1 MEKENILS
9 ELRKNIQEDKFIKI
23 VFSDRQNGEFN
34 KIIIKSLSL
43 KNGKNIQIESF
54 KDNKAFHKNIELDHF
69 QEIEDILKG
78 YMENFKQILL
88 QIENLDISFIK
99 KKESFTKKINKN
111 NLIKNY
117 IEHNKKKQYILNEGD
132 KIDFLIE
139 LGLMSTEGKILKSS
153 YNKFRQINKYL
164 EFIDDVIEE
173 LKSKKLIDNHINV
186 LDFGCGKSYLTF
198 ALYYY
203 LKHYRKDLSFSI
215 VGLDLK
221 KDVIEFCNKLAQKL
235 NYENLEFLNGN
246 IKDYDRAKEV
256 DLVFSLHACNNAT
269 DYSLEKALSLNAKA
283 ILAVPCCHHEF
294 FEKIQKNKNSEF
306 YNTLKIMVDNGVVLD
321 KFATLATDSFRSS
334 EFYNT
339 LKIMVDNGV
348 VLDKFATLATDSF
361 RSLALELCGYK
372 TKMIEFIDME
382 HTPKNILIKAI
393 KSKPSNLK
401 EKLKEYNKLKEFLG
415 IQPLLEE
422 LTKKYFLIDTNT
434 EIPYN

>member
-1 MEKENILS
+1 MEKENVLF
-9 ELRKNIQEDKFIKI
+9 ELKKNIQEDKLIKI
-23 VFSDRQNGEFN
+23 VFSDRKSGDFN
-34 KIIIKSLSL
+34 KVIIKPIIL
-43 KNGKNIQIESF
+43 KSTKNIQIESF
-54 KDNKAFHKNIELDHF
+54 KDNKAFHKNIDLNNLQEL
-69 QEIEDILKG
+69 EDNLKE
-78 YMENFKQILL
+78 YIDNFKQILL
-88 QIENLDISFIK
+88 QIEGSDISFIR
-99 KKESFTKKINKN
+99 KKENFSRKEKES
-111 NLIKNY
+111 NLIKTSN
-117 IEHNKKKQYILNEGD
+117 EHNKKKQYILNERD

-139 LGLMSTEGKILKSS
+139 LGLMSVKGKILKSS
-153 YNKFRQINKYL
+153 FNKFKQINKYL

-173 LKSKKLIDNHINV
+173 LKAKKLITNHINV

-203 LKHYRKDLSFSI
+203 LKNYRKDLTFSI

-221 KDVIEFCNKLAQKL
+221 KDVIEFCNKLAKKL

-246 IKDYDRAKEV
+246 IKDYDKSKEV

-269 DYSLEKALSLNAKA
+269 DYSLEKALSLDAKA

-306 YNTLKIMVDNGVVLD
+306 YNTLKIM
-321 KFATLATDSFRSS
+321 A
-334 EFYNT
+334 
-339 LKIMVDNGV
+339 DNGV

-361 RSLALELCGYK
+361 RSLSLELCGYK

-393 KSKPSNLK
+393 KSKSSNLK
-401 EKLKEYNKLKEFLG
+401 EKLTEYNKLKEFLG
-415 IQPLLEE
+415 IKPLLED
-422 LTKKYFLIDTNT
+422 LIKKYFSIDTNT

>member
-99 KKESFTKKINKN
+99 KKESFTKKENKN

-153 YNKFRQINKYL
+153 YNKFRQINRYL

-173 LKSKKLIDNHINV
+173 LKSKKLINNHINV

-203 LKHYRKDLSFSI
+203 LKHYRKDLSFSIVGI

-306 YNTLKIMVDNGVVLD
+306 YNTLKIMADNGVVLD
-321 KFATLATDSFRSS
+321 KFAS
-334 EFYNT
+334 
-339 LKIMVDNGV
+339 
-348 VLDKFATLATDSF
+348 LATDSF

>member
-54 KDNKAFHKNIELDHF
+54 KDNKAFHKNIELDNF

-203 LKHYRKDLSFSI
+203 LKNYRKDLSFSI

-235 NYENLEFLNGN
+235 NYESLEFLNGN

-269 DYSLEKALSLNAKA
+269 DYSLEKALSLNSKA
-283 ILAVPCCHHEF
+283 ILTVPCCHHEF
-294 FEKIQKNKNSEF
+294 FEKIQKNKNSKF
-306 YNTLKIMVDNGVVLD
+306 YDNLKIMADNGIVLD
-321 KFATLATDSFRSS
+321 KFAS
-334 EFYNT
+334 
-339 LKIMVDNGV
+339 
-348 VLDKFATLATDSF
+348 LATDSF
-361 RSLALELCGYK
+361 RSLTLELCGYK

-393 KSKPSNLK
+393 KSKSSTLK
-401 EKLKEYNKLKEFLG
+401 EKLIEYNKLKEFLG

-422 LTKKYFLIDTNT
+422 LTRKYFLIDTNI

>member
-1 MEKENILS
+1 MEKENILF
-9 ELRKNIQEDKFIKI
+9 EIRKNIQEDKFIKI

-43 KNGKNIQIESF
+43 KTGKNIQIESF
-54 KDNKAFHKNIELDHF
+54 KDNKAFHKNTELNNF
-69 QEIEDILKG
+69 QEIENILKE
-78 YMENFKQILL
+78 YIENFKQILL
-88 QIENLDISFIK
+88 QIESLDISFIK
-99 KKESFTKKINKN
+99 KKERF
-111 NLIKNY
+111 IKNSN
-117 IEHNKKKQYILNEGD
+117 EHNKKKQYILNEGD

-153 YNKFRQINKYL
+153 YSKFKQINKYL

-173 LKSKKLIDNHINV
+173 LKSKKLIDMHINV

-246 IKDYDRAKEV
+246 IKDYGRTMEV

-294 FEKIQKNKNSEF
+294 FEKIQKNKNSKF
-306 YNTLKIMVDNGVVLD
+306 YDNLKIMADNGIVLD
-321 KFATLATDSFRSS
+321 KFAS
-334 EFYNT
+334 
-339 LKIMVDNGV
+339 
-348 VLDKFATLATDSF
+348 LATDSF

-393 KSKPSNLK
+393 KSSSSNLK
-401 EKLKEYNKLKEFLG
+401 EKLQEYNKLKEFLG

>member
-1 MEKENILS
+1 MEKENVLF
-9 ELRKNIQEDKFIKI
+9 ELKKNIQEDKLIKI
-23 VFSDRQNGEFN
+23 VFSDRQSGDFN
-34 KIIIKSLSL
+34 KVIIKPIIL
-43 KNGKNIQIESF
+43 KSTKNIQIESF
-54 KDNKAFHKNIELDHF
+54 RDNKAFHKNIDLNNLQEL
-69 QEIEDILKG
+69 EYNLKE
-78 YMENFKQILL
+78 YIDNFKQILL
-88 QIENLDISFIK
+88 QIEGSDISFIR
-99 KKESFTKKINKN
+99 KKENFSRKEKES
-111 NLIKNY
+111 NLIKTSN
-117 IEHNKKKQYILNEGD
+117 EHNKKKQYILNEGD

-139 LGLMSTEGKILKSS
+139 LGLMSVEGKILKSS
-153 YNKFRQINKYL
+153 FNKFKQINKYL

-173 LKSKKLIDNHINV
+173 LKAKKLITNHINV

-203 LKHYRKDLSFSI
+203 LKNYRKDLTFSI

-221 KDVIEFCNKLAQKL
+221 KDVIEFCNKLAKKL

-246 IKDYDRAKEV
+246 IKDYDKSKEV

-269 DYSLEKALSLNAKA
+269 DYSLEKALSLDAKA

-306 YNTLKIMVDNGVVLD
+306 YNTLKIM
-321 KFATLATDSFRSS
+321 A
-334 EFYNT
+334 
-339 LKIMVDNGV
+339 DNGV

-361 RSLALELCGYK
+361 RSLSLELCGYK

-393 KSKPSNLK
+393 KSKSSNLK
-401 EKLKEYNKLKEFLG
+401 EKLVEYNKLKEFLG
-415 IQPLLEE
+415 IKPLLED
-422 LTKKYFLIDTNT
+422 LIKKYFLIDTNT

>member
-1 MEKENILS
+1 MEKENVLF
-9 ELRKNIQEDKFIKI
+9 ELKKNIQEDKLIKI
-23 VFSDRQNGEFN
+23 VFSDRQSGDFN
-34 KIIIKSLSL
+34 KVIIKPIIL
-43 KNGKNIQIESF
+43 KSTKNIQIESF
-54 KDNKAFHKNIELDHF
+54 KDNKAFHKNIDLNNLQEL
-69 QEIEDILKG
+69 EDNLKE
-78 YMENFKQILL
+78 YIDNFKQILL
-88 QIENLDISFIK
+88 QIEGLDISFIR
-99 KKESFTKKINKN
+99 KKENFSRKEKDS
-111 NLIKNY
+111 NLIKTSN
-117 IEHNKKKQYILNEGD
+117 EHNKKKQYILNEGD

-139 LGLMSTEGKILKSS
+139 LGLMSVEGKILKSS
-153 YNKFRQINKYL
+153 FNKFKQINKYL

-173 LKSKKLIDNHINV
+173 LKTKKLITNHINV

-203 LKHYRKDLSFSI
+203 LKNYRKDLTFSI

-221 KDVIEFCNKLAQKL
+221 KDVIEFCNKLAKKL

-246 IKDYDRAKEV
+246 IKDYDKSKEV

-269 DYSLEKALSLNAKA
+269 DYSLEKALSLDAKA

-306 YNTLKIMVDNGVVLD
+306 YNTLKIM
-321 KFATLATDSFRSS
+321 A
-334 EFYNT
+334 
-339 LKIMVDNGV
+339 DNGV

-361 RSLALELCGYK
+361 RSLSLELCGYK

-393 KSKPSNLK
+393 KSKSSNLK
-401 EKLKEYNKLKEFLG
+401 EKLVEYNKLKEFLG
-415 IQPLLEE
+415 IKPLLED
-422 LTKKYFLIDTNT
+422 LIKKYFSIDTNT

>member
-54 KDNKAFHKNIELDHF
+54 KDNKAFHKNIELDNF

-203 LKHYRKDLSFSI
+203 LKNYRKDLSFSI

-235 NYENLEFLNGN
+235 DYKGLEFLNGN

-306 YNTLKIMVDNGVVLD
+306 YNTLKIM
-321 KFATLATDSFRSS
+321 A
-334 EFYNT
+334 
-339 LKIMVDNGV
+339 DNGV

-393 KSKPSNLK
+393 KSKSSTLK
-401 EKLKEYNKLKEFLG
+401 EKLIEYNKLKEFLG

-422 LTKKYFLIDTNT
+422 LTRKYFLIDTNI

>member
-1 MEKENILS
+1 MEKENILF
-9 ELRKNIQEDKFIKI
+9 ELIKNIKEDKLIKV
-23 VFSDRQNGEFN
+23 VFSDRKSGDFN
-34 KIIIKSLSL
+34 KVIIKPIIL
-43 KNGKNIQIESF
+43 KSTKNIQIESF
-54 KDNKAFHKNIELDHF
+54 KDNKAFHKNIDLNNLQEL
-69 QEIEDILKG
+69 EDSLKE
-78 YMENFKQILL
+78 YIDNFKQILL
-88 QIENLDISFIK
+88 QIEGSDISFIR
-99 KKESFTKKINKN
+99 KKESFSRKEKES
-111 NLIKNY
+111 NLIKTSN
-117 IEHNKKKQYILNEGD
+117 EHNKKKQYILNEGD

-139 LGLMSTEGKILKSS
+139 LGLMSVEGKILKSS
-153 YNKFRQINKYL
+153 YNKFKQINKYL

-173 LKSKKLIDNHINV
+173 LKAKKLITNHINV

-203 LKHYRKDLSFSI
+203 LKNYRKDLTFSI

-221 KDVIEFCNKLAQKL
+221 KDVIEFCNKLAKKL

-246 IKDYDRAKEV
+246 IKDYDKSKEV

-269 DYSLEKALSLNAKA
+269 DYSLEKALSLDAKA

-306 YNTLKIMVDNGVVLD
+306 HNTLKIM
-321 KFATLATDSFRSS
+321 A
-334 EFYNT
+334 
-339 LKIMVDNGV
+339 DNGV

-361 RSLALELCGYK
+361 RSLSLELCGYK

-393 KSKPSNLK
+393 KSKSSNLK
-401 EKLKEYNKLKEFLG
+401 EKLVEYNKLKEFLG
-415 IQPLLEE
+415 IKPLLED
-422 LTKKYFLIDTNT
+422 LIKKYFLIDTNT

>member
-23 VFSDRQNGEFN
+23 VFSDKQNGDFN
-34 KIIIKSLSL
+34 KIIIKPLLL
-43 KNGKNIQIESF
+43 KSGKNIQIESF
-54 KDNKAFHKNIELDHF
+54 KENKAFHKNIELDNF

-99 KKESFTKKINKN
+99 KKESFTKKENKN

-235 NYENLEFLNGN
+235 DYKSLEFLNGN
-246 IKDYDRAKEV
+246 IKDYNRAKEV

-269 DYSLEKALSLNAKA
+269 DYSLEKALSLNSKA

-294 FEKIQKNKNSEF
+294 FEKIQKNKNSKF
-306 YNTLKIMVDNGVVLD
+306 YDNLKIMADNGIVLD
-321 KFATLATDSFRSS
+321 KFAS
-334 EFYNT
+334 
-339 LKIMVDNGV
+339 
-348 VLDKFATLATDSF
+348 LATDSF
-361 RSLALELCGYK
+361 RSLTLELCGYK

-393 KSKPSNLK
+393 KSKSSTLK
-401 EKLKEYNKLKEFLG
+401 EKLIEYNKLKEFLG

-422 LTKKYFLIDTNT
+422 LTRKYFLIDTNI

>member
-1 MEKENILS
+1 MEKENVLF
-9 ELRKNIQEDKFIKI
+9 ELKKNIQEDKLIKI
-23 VFSDRQNGEFN
+23 VFSDRKSGDFN
-34 KIIIKSLSL
+34 KVIIKPIIL
-43 KNGKNIQIESF
+43 KSTKNIQIESF
-54 KDNKAFHKNIELDHF
+54 KDNKAFHKNIDLNNLQEL
-69 QEIEDILKG
+69 ENILKE
-78 YMENFKQILL
+78 YIENFKQILL
-88 QIENLDISFIK
+88 QIKGADISFIR
-99 KKESFTKKINKN
+99 KKESFSRKEKES
-111 NLIKNY
+111 NLVKSSN
-117 IEHNKKKQYILNEGD
+117 EHNKKKQYILNEGD

-139 LGLMSTEGKILKSS
+139 LGLMSVEGKILKSS
-153 YNKFRQINKYL
+153 YNKFKQINKYL

-173 LKSKKLIDNHINV
+173 LKAKKLITNHINV

-203 LKHYRKDLSFSI
+203 LKNYRKDLTFSI

-221 KDVIEFCNKLAQKL
+221 KDVIEFCNKLAKKL

-246 IKDYDRAKEV
+246 IKDYDKSKEV

-269 DYSLEKALSLNAKA
+269 DYSLEKALSLDAKA

-306 YNTLKIMVDNGVVLD
+306 HNTLKIM
-321 KFATLATDSFRSS
+321 A
-334 EFYNT
+334 
-339 LKIMVDNGV
+339 DNGV

-361 RSLALELCGYK
+361 RSLSLELCGYK

-393 KSKPSNLK
+393 KSKSSNLK
-401 EKLKEYNKLKEFLG
+401 EKLVEYNKLKEFLG
-415 IQPLLEE
+415 INPLLED
-422 LTKKYFLIDTNT
+422 LIKKYFFIDTNI

>member
-1 MEKENILS
+1 MEKENILFES
-9 ELRKNIQEDKFIKI
+9 IKNIQEDKLIKI
-23 VFSDRQNGEFN
+23 VFSDRKSGDFN
-34 KIIIKSLSL
+34 KVIIKPIIL
-43 KNGKNIQIESF
+43 KSVKNIQIESF
-54 KDNKAFHKNIELDHF
+54 KDNKAFHKNIDLNNLKEL
-69 QEIEDILKG
+69 EDNLKE
-78 YMENFKQILL
+78 YIDNFKQILL
-88 QIENLDISFIK
+88 QIEGSDISFIR
-99 KKESFTKKINKN
+99 KKENFSRKEKES
-111 NLIKNY
+111 NLIKTSN
-117 IEHNKKKQYILNEGD
+117 EHNKKKQYILNEGD

-139 LGLMSTEGKILKSS
+139 LGLMSVEGKILKSS
-153 YNKFRQINKYL
+153 FNKFKQINKYL

-173 LKSKKLIDNHINV
+173 LKAKKLITNHINV

-203 LKHYRKDLSFSI
+203 LKNYRKDLTFSI

-221 KDVIEFCNKLAQKL
+221 KDVIEFCNKLAKKL

-246 IKDYDRAKEV
+246 IKDYNKSKEV

-269 DYSLEKALSLNAKA
+269 DYSLEKALSLDAKA

-306 YNTLKIMVDNGVVLD
+306 YNTLKIM
-321 KFATLATDSFRSS
+321 A
-334 EFYNT
+334 
-339 LKIMVDNGV
+339 DNGV

-361 RSLALELCGYK
+361 RSLSLELCGYK

-393 KSKPSNLK
+393 KSKSSNLK
-401 EKLKEYNKLKEFLG
+401 EKLVEYNKLKEFLG
-415 IQPLLEE
+415 IKPLLED
-422 LTKKYFLIDTNT
+422 LIKKYFLIDTNT

>member
-1 MEKENILS
+1 MEKENILF
-9 ELRKNIQEDKFIKI
+9 ELIKNIQDDKLIKI
-23 VFSDRQNGEFN
+23 VFSDRKSGDFN
-34 KIIIKSLSL
+34 KVIIKPIIL
-43 KNGKNIQIESF
+43 KSTKNIQIESF
-54 KDNKAFHKNIELDHF
+54 KDNKAFHKNIDLNNLQEL
-69 QEIEDILKG
+69 EDNLKE
-78 YMENFKQILL
+78 YIDNFKQILL
-88 QIENLDISFIK
+88 QIEGSDISFIR
-99 KKESFTKKINKN
+99 KKENFSRKEKES
-111 NLIKNY
+111 NLIKTSN
-117 IEHNKKKQYILNEGD
+117 EHNKKKQYILNEGD

-139 LGLMSTEGKILKSS
+139 LGLMSVEGKILKSS
-153 YNKFRQINKYL
+153 FNKFKQINKYL

-173 LKSKKLIDNHINV
+173 LKAKKLITNHINV

-203 LKHYRKDLSFSI
+203 LKNYRKDLTISI

-221 KDVIEFCNKLAQKL
+221 KDVIEFCNKLAKKL

-246 IKDYDRAKEV
+246 IKDYDKSKEV

-269 DYSLEKALSLNAKA
+269 DYSLEKALSLDAKA

-306 YNTLKIMVDNGVVLD
+306 YNTLKIM
-321 KFATLATDSFRSS
+321 A
-334 EFYNT
+334 
-339 LKIMVDNGV
+339 DNGV

-361 RSLALELCGYK
+361 RSLSLELCGYK

-393 KSKPSNLK
+393 KSKSSNLK
-401 EKLKEYNKLKEFLG
+401 EKLTEYNKLKEFLG
-415 IQPLLEE
+415 IKPLLED
-422 LTKKYFLIDTNT
+422 LIKKYFSIDTNT

>member
-1 MEKENILS
+1 MEKENILF
-9 ELRKNIQEDKFIKI
+9 ELIENIKDDKFIKI
-23 VFSDRQNGEFN
+23 VFSDKQNGDFN
-34 KIIIKSLSL
+34 KIIIKPLLL
-43 KNGKNIQIESF
+43 KSGKNIQIESF
-54 KDNKAFHKNIELDHF
+54 KENKAFHKNIELDNF

-99 KKESFTKKINKN
+99 KKESFTKKENKN

-235 NYENLEFLNGN
+235 DYKSLEFLNGN

-269 DYSLEKALSLNAKA
+269 DYSLEKALSLNSKA

-294 FEKIQKNKNSEF
+294 FEKIQKNKNSKF
-306 YNTLKIMVDNGVVLD
+306 YDNLKIMADNGIVLD
-321 KFATLATDSFRSS
+321 KFAS
-334 EFYNT
+334 
-339 LKIMVDNGV
+339 
-348 VLDKFATLATDSF
+348 LATDSF
-361 RSLALELCGYK
+361 RSLTLELCGYK

-393 KSKPSNLK
+393 KSKSSTLK
-401 EKLKEYNKLKEFLG
+401 EKLIEYNKLKEFLG

-422 LTKKYFLIDTNT
+422 LTRKYFLIDTNI

>member
-1 MEKENILS
+1 MEKENVLF
-9 ELRKNIQEDKFIKI
+9 ELKKNIQEDKLIKI
-23 VFSDRQNGEFN
+23 VFSDRKSGDFN
-34 KIIIKSLSL
+34 KVIIKPIIL
-43 KNGKNIQIESF
+43 KSARNIQIESF
-54 KDNKAFHKNIELDHF
+54 KDNKAFHKNIDLNNLQEL
-69 QEIEDILKG
+69 EDNLKE
-78 YMENFKQILL
+78 YIDNFKQILL
-88 QIENLDISFIK
+88 QIEGSDISFIR
-99 KKESFTKKINKN
+99 KKENFSRKEKES
-111 NLIKNY
+111 NLIKTSN
-117 IEHNKKKQYILNEGD
+117 EHNKKKQYILNEGD

-139 LGLMSTEGKILKSS
+139 LGLMSVEGKILKSS
-153 YNKFRQINKYL
+153 FNKFKQINKYL

-173 LKSKKLIDNHINV
+173 LKAKKLITNHINV

-203 LKHYRKDLSFSI
+203 LKNYRKDLTFSI

-221 KDVIEFCNKLAQKL
+221 KDVIEFCNKLAKKL

-246 IKDYDRAKEV
+246 IKDYDKSKEV

-269 DYSLEKALSLNAKA
+269 DYSLEKALSLDAKA

-306 YNTLKIMVDNGVVLD
+306 YNTLKIM
-321 KFATLATDSFRSS
+321 A
-334 EFYNT
+334 
-339 LKIMVDNGV
+339 DNGV

-361 RSLALELCGYK
+361 RSLSLELCGYK

-393 KSKPSNLK
+393 KSKSSNLK
-401 EKLKEYNKLKEFLG
+401 EKLVEYNKLKEFLG
-415 IQPLLEE
+415 IKPLLED
-422 LTKKYFLIDTNT
+422 LIKKYFLIDTNT

>member
-1 MEKENILS
+1 MEKENVLF
-9 ELRKNIQEDKFIKI
+9 ELIKNIQEDKLIKI
-23 VFSDRQNGEFN
+23 VFSDRQSGDFN
-34 KIIIKSLSL
+34 KVIIKPIIL
-43 KNGKNIQIESF
+43 KSTKNIQIESF
-54 KDNKAFHKNIELDHF
+54 RDNKAFHKNIDLNNLQEL
-69 QEIEDILKG
+69 EYNLKE
-78 YMENFKQILL
+78 YIDNFKQILL
-88 QIENLDISFIK
+88 QIEGSDISFIR
-99 KKESFTKKINKN
+99 KKENFSRKEKES
-111 NLIKNY
+111 NLIKTSN
-117 IEHNKKKQYILNEGD
+117 EHNKKKQYILNEGD

-139 LGLMSTEGKILKSS
+139 LGLMSVEGKILKSS
-153 YNKFRQINKYL
+153 FNKFKQINKYL

-173 LKSKKLIDNHINV
+173 LKAKKLITNHINV

-203 LKHYRKDLSFSI
+203 LKNYRKDLTFSI

-221 KDVIEFCNKLAQKL
+221 KDVIEFCNKLAKKL

-246 IKDYDRAKEV
+246 IKDYDKSKEV

-269 DYSLEKALSLNAKA
+269 DYSLEKALSLDAKA

-306 YNTLKIMVDNGVVLD
+306 YNTLKIM
-321 KFATLATDSFRSS
+321 A
-334 EFYNT
+334 
-339 LKIMVDNGV
+339 DNGV

-361 RSLALELCGYK
+361 RSLSLELCGYK

-393 KSKPSNLK
+393 KSKSSNLK
-401 EKLKEYNKLKEFLG
+401 EKLVEYNKLKEFLG
-415 IQPLLEE
+415 IKPLLED
-422 LTKKYFLIDTNT
+422 LIKKYFLIDTNT

>member
-1 MEKENILS
+1 MEKENVLF
-9 ELRKNIQEDKFIKI
+9 ELKKNIQEDKLIKI
-23 VFSDRQNGEFN
+23 VFSDRQSGDFN
-34 KIIIKSLSL
+34 KVIIKPIIL
-43 KNGKNIQIESF
+43 KSTKNIQIESF
-54 KDNKAFHKNIELDHF
+54 KDNKAFHKNIDLNNLQEL
-69 QEIEDILKG
+69 EDNLKE
-78 YMENFKQILL
+78 YIDNFKQILL
-88 QIENLDISFIK
+88 QIEGSDISFIR
-99 KKESFTKKINKN
+99 KKENFSRKEKDS
-111 NLIKNY
+111 NLIKTSN
-117 IEHNKKKQYILNEGD
+117 EHNKKKQYILNEGD

-139 LGLMSTEGKILKSS
+139 LGLMSVEGKILKSS
-153 YNKFRQINKYL
+153 FNKFKQINKYL

-173 LKSKKLIDNHINV
+173 LKAKKLITNHINV

-203 LKHYRKDLSFSI
+203 LKNYRKDLTFSI

-221 KDVIEFCNKLAQKL
+221 KDVIEFCNKLAKKL

-246 IKDYDRAKEV
+246 IKDYDKSKEV

-269 DYSLEKALSLNAKA
+269 DYSLEKALSLDAKA

-306 YNTLKIMVDNGVVLD
+306 YDTLKIM
-321 KFATLATDSFRSS
+321 A
-334 EFYNT
+334 
-339 LKIMVDNGV
+339 DNGV

-361 RSLALELCGYK
+361 RSLSLELCGYK

-393 KSKPSNLK
+393 KSKSSNLK
-401 EKLKEYNKLKEFLG
+401 EKLTEYNKLKEFLG
-415 IQPLLEE
+415 IKPLLED
-422 LTKKYFLIDTNT
+422 LIKKYFSIDTNT

>member
-1 MEKENILS
+1 MEKENILF
-9 ELRKNIQEDKFIKI
+9 ELKKNIQEDKLIKI
-23 VFSDRQNGEFN
+23 VFSDRQSGDFN
-34 KIIIKSLSL
+34 KVIIKPIIL
-43 KNGKNIQIESF
+43 KSTKNIQIESF
-54 KDNKAFHKNIELDHF
+54 KDNKAFHKNIDLNNLQEL
-69 QEIEDILKG
+69 EDNLK
-78 YMENFKQILL
+78 EHIDNFKQILL
-88 QIENLDISFIK
+88 QIEGSDISFIR
-99 KKESFTKKINKN
+99 KKENFSRKEKES
-111 NLIKNY
+111 NLIKTSN
-117 IEHNKKKQYILNEGD
+117 EHNKKKQYILNEGD

-139 LGLMSTEGKILKSS
+139 LGLMSVEGKILKSS
-153 YNKFRQINKYL
+153 FNKFKQINKYL

-173 LKSKKLIDNHINV
+173 LKAKKLITNHINV

-203 LKHYRKDLSFSI
+203 LKNYRKDLTFSI

-221 KDVIEFCNKLAQKL
+221 KDVIEFCNKLAKKL

-246 IKDYDRAKEV
+246 IKDYNKSKEV

-269 DYSLEKALSLNAKA
+269 DYSLEKALSLDAKA

-306 YNTLKIMVDNGVVLD
+306 YNTLKIM
-321 KFATLATDSFRSS
+321 A
-334 EFYNT
+334 
-339 LKIMVDNGV
+339 DNGV

-361 RSLALELCGYK
+361 RSLSLELCGYK

-393 KSKPSNLK
+393 KSKSSNLK
-401 EKLKEYNKLKEFLG
+401 EKLTEYNKLKEFLG
-415 IQPLLEE
+415 IKPLLED
-422 LTKKYFLIDTNT
+422 LIKKYFSIDTNT

>member
-1 MEKENILS
+1 MEKDNIFS
-9 ELRKNIQEDKFIKI
+9 ELKKYIQEEKFIKI
-23 VFSDRQNGEFN
+23 VFSDKKNGNFS
-34 KIIIKSLSL
+34 KIIIKPLSL
-43 KNGKNIQIESF
+43 KAGKNIQIESF
-54 KDNKAFHKNIELDHF
+54 KDNKAFHKNIELNNL
-69 QEIEDILKG
+69 QEIENTLKE
-78 YMENFKQILL
+78 YIENFKQILL
-88 QIENLDISFIK
+88 QIENLDISFMK
-99 KKESFTKKINKN
+99 KKERFIKKENKN
-111 NLIKNY
+111 NLIKNSN
-117 IEHNKKKQYILNEGD
+117 EHNKKKQYILNEGD

-139 LGLMSTEGKILKSS
+139 LGLMSAEGKILKSS
-153 YNKFRQINKYL
+153 YSKFKQINKYL

-173 LKSKKLIDNHINV
+173 LKSKKLIDNHINI

-235 NYENLEFLNGN
+235 NYENLQFLNGN
-246 IKDYDRAKEV
+246 IKDYDRTLEV

-283 ILAVPCCHHEF
+283 ILAVPCYHHEF
-294 FEKIQKNKNSEF
+294 FEKIQKNKNSKF
-306 YNTLKIMVDNGVVLD
+306 YDNLKIMADNGIALD
-321 KFATLATDSFRSS
+321 KFAS
-334 EFYNT
+334 
-339 LKIMVDNGV
+339 
-348 VLDKFATLATDSF
+348 LATDSF

-393 KSKPSNLK
+393 KSKSSNLK
-401 EKLKEYNKLKEFLG
+401 EKLIEYSKLKEFLG

-422 LTKKYFLIDTNT
+422 LTRKYFLIDTNI

>member
-1 MEKENILS
+1 MEKENILF
-9 ELRKNIQEDKFIKI
+9 ELKKNIQEDKLIKI
-23 VFSDRQNGEFN
+23 VFSDRQSGDFN
-34 KIIIKSLSL
+34 KVIIKPIIL
-43 KNGKNIQIESF
+43 KSTKNIQIESF
-54 KDNKAFHKNIELDHF
+54 KDNKAFHKNIDLNNLQEL
-69 QEIEDILKG
+69 EDNLKE
-78 YMENFKQILL
+78 YIDNFKQILL
-88 QIENLDISFIK
+88 QIEGSDISFIR
-99 KKESFTKKINKN
+99 KKESFSRREKES
-111 NLIKNY
+111 NLIKTSNG
-117 IEHNKKKQYILNEGD
+117 HNKKKQYILNEGD

-139 LGLMSTEGKILKSS
+139 LGLMSVEGKILKSS
-153 YNKFRQINKYL
+153 YNKFKQINKYL

-173 LKSKKLIDNHINV
+173 LKAKKLITNHINV

-203 LKHYRKDLSFSI
+203 LKNYRKDLTFSI

-221 KDVIEFCNKLAQKL
+221 KDVIEFYNKLAKKL

-246 IKDYDRAKEV
+246 IKDYDKSKEV

-306 YNTLKIMVDNGVVLD
+306 HNTLKIMVDNGVVLD
-321 KFATLATDSFRSS
+321 KFATLT
-334 EFYNT
+334 
-339 LKIMVDNGV
+339 
-348 VLDKFATLATDSF
+348 TDSF
-361 RSLALELCGYK
+361 RSLSLELCGYK

-393 KSKPSNLK
+393 KSKSSDLK
-401 EKLKEYNKLKEFLG
+401 EKLVEYNKLKEFLG
-415 IQPLLEE
+415 IKPLLED
-422 LTKKYFLIDTNT
+422 LIKKYFLIDTNT